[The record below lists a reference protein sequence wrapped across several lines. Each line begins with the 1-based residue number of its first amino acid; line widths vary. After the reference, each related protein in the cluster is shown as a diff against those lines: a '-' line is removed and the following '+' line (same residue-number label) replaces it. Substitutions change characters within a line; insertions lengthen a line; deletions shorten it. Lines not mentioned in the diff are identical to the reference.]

1 MIAMPHC
8 NAARPNQFIRFGN
21 KKARQY
27 DVGLGL
33 AELIESRPIGRD
45 IADGRW

>member
-21 KKARQY
+21 KQACQR
-27 DVGLGL
+27 DAELGL
-33 AELIESRPIGRD
+33 ADLIESRPIGRD
-45 IADGRW
+45 IADGIR